1 LFLFIGD
8 ILFLVLPINQFAYH
22 PPFFFAGFFGGFK
35 FYPTLITAQSIRYCF
50 ESRTFQ
56 G

>member
-22 PPFFFAGFFGGFK
+22 PPFLAGFLAALNLMARKIFS
-35 FYPTLITAQSIRYCF
+35 YVACLASL
-50 ESRTFQ
+50 S
-56 G
+56 